1 MPSFFSW
8 LDYSEHEKR
17 KMLDVINL
25 FRERDTRD
33 ELGIGTVRDA
43 FSDML
48 FPGTSTIQTRAKY
61 FLFIPWMYL
70 DIERRKVPSERVA
83 DEARR
88 TEIKLINALAESDDR
103 DGIIGIE
110 ARASLKRLPSNI
122 YWQGLGTWGIR
133 LISDSQDSYH
143 RSLNYFYES
152 SKRIQRNDDG
162 EPVSGNVMGNWHG
175 NIPGKPSEFPGGAS
189 FSLSKEEA
197 EYLSERVFSR
207 AQNTLMSFL
216 ISQKEELPAISFPW
230 EITHFAE
237 STLPG
242 HLQEQLIH
250 ARNFSTTIYGAALLY
265 NLMLSQKADGRE
277 DQDDLIIDYEEAF
290 AEWADE
296 IKALEPELQAWDRK
310 TRFWEIVK
318 QNDANI
324 PLQTKKFIDTWL
336 DIVFASDSLKDMARN
351 DFARKLIKNREIT
364 LKRNQARLDNQRAL
378 EQWSGAAGTIQLNYR
393 WRRPVLTIINDI
405 VKGLNS

>member
-8 LDYSEHEKR
+8 LDYSEYEKR

-61 FLFIPWMYL
+61 FLFIPWIYL

-103 DGIIGIE
+103 EGVIGID
-110 ARASLKRLPSNI
+110 ARANLKRLPSNI
-122 YWQGLGTWGIR
+122 YWQGLGAWGTR

-143 RSLNYFYES
+143 RSLNYFYDS
-152 SKRIQRNDDG
+152 SKRVQKNDDG
-162 EPVSGNVMGNWHG
+162 EPVSGKVMGNWQG
-175 NIPGKPSEFPGGAS
+175 SIPGRPSEFPGEAS
-189 FSLSKEEA
+189 FGLSKVEA

-207 AQNTLMSFL
+207 AQNTLLSFL
-216 ISQKEELPAISFPW
+216 ISQKEELHDISFPW
-230 EITHFAE
+230 EISHFSE
-237 STLPG
+237 SEFPE

-250 ARNFSTTIYGAALLY
+250 ARNFSVTIYGSALLY
-265 NLMLSQKADGRE
+265 NLMLAQKADSRE
-277 DQDDLIIDYEEAF
+277 DQDNLIPRYLKAF
-290 AEWADE
+290 AEWANE
-296 IKALEPELQAWDRK
+296 IAALDAELKTWDRK
-310 TRFWEIVK
+310 NRFWEIVK

-324 PLQTKKFIDTWL
+324 PVQTKKFIDAWL
-336 DIVFASDSLKDMARN
+336 DMVFTSTSVKDIAQSDIARS
-351 DFARKLIKNREIT
+351 LIKNREIF

-393 WRRPVLTIINDI
+393 WRRPVRTIINDI
-405 VKGLNS
+405 VKGLTS